1 MASLPESR
9 DERIREL
16 WRIWRQLEEENA
28 PEDWTPKDIKDA
40 KAVVLTRLLNECEP
54 EILEAFRE
62 NFLGCILCGFGFTVE
77 DGQAVLTDYP
87 EIIAYDGVLRAC
99 APLRSSA

>member
-40 KAVVLTRLLNECEP
+40 KAALLTRLLNECEP
-54 EILEAFRE
+54 EILEALPGRIFSAV
-62 NFLGCILCGFGFTVE
+62 FSVALGSPWRT
-77 DGQAVLTDYP
+77 A
-87 EIIAYDGVLRAC
+87 R
-99 APLRSSA
+99 RS